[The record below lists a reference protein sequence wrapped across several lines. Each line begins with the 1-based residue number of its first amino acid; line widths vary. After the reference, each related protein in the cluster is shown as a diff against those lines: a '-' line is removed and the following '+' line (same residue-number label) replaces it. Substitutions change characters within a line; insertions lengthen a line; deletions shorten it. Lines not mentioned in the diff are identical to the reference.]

1 MMLDNSQV
9 SYPPAFAI
17 GGDLGEGGWESLCLQ
32 WTHGRGV
39 KQVRGQDVTV
49 SIVYLYQAT

>member
-1 MMLDNSQV
+1 MLLDNSLQV
-9 SYPPAFAI
+9 SYPPAFVMG

-39 KQVRGQDVTV
+39 KQESGDNR
-49 SIVYLYQAT
+49 